1 MDQEN
6 FDIQACL
13 IQFDN
18 SLLRSSEE
26 NLKQNF
32 YKNVTLSLVL
42 DVLISSYGFVVALER
57 LKISCCD
64 CSIFQIAVLI

>member
-6 FDIQACL
+6 FDIQVCL
-13 IQFDN
+13 TQFDN